1 MIVRKKMESE
11 ETSPTPG
18 ATPRKPQWAKRALWG
33 LGVVVVALI
42 VSFVLV
48 RPLFKHRGPLAQLN
62 LADGRILQIEGVTF
76 GTNHHIGTRSIF
88 IDRFGPWLPQ
98 KLRGWLAPKVPENTF
113 NSERPALVVWV
124 NALNPETGTNVDCQ
138 GIRMEFVDQ
147 HGDLFGPETS
157 SWYGGQTF
165 WRVGHVFYSYPRSE
179 AQLTL
184 RVTPWK
190 KDKNTPV
197 TTQFQ
202 NPRIVPA
209 ANWSGGPLPQT
220 KTPGPIEITL
230 SELKVRT
237 NDTKY
242 WQTPSVYFEPVWQL
256 RQGGQAAQGW
266 SDPEWTAEDP
276 TGNRG
281 QQLGRHQPAL
291 RFSVSVYP
299 WATNVNSLAMVAAL
313 PRVDLNVLTNQMLW
327 NSKLSIGTN
336 EFVALGVCPA
346 GAYTFT
352 GGDFDPTGPRM
363 GAVRGGA
370 RSGWTGQ
377 TKRLTPMKLQAWH
390 SHYTPTPTIYVRA
403 NRLKEPDRMALRVRD
418 DYGRTWAAKPE
429 PQGHPDGVYAFLLE
443 LPSEVTN
450 IVPELV
456 LLRPVEAEFL
466 VNTGSTATP

>member
-1 MIVRKKMESE
+1 MSEGLQPPTAIAPSKRGVTRKIFSL
-11 ETSPTPG
+11 
-18 ATPRKPQWAKRALWG
+18 ACFAILLVIAG
-33 LGVVVVALI
+33 LMA
-42 VSFVLV
+42 V
-48 RPLFKHRGPLAQLN
+48 RPLFKHRGPVAQLN

-88 IDRFGPWLPQ
+88 VDRFGQWLPQ
-98 KLRGWLAPKVPENTF
+98 KLHGWLNPKVPENTI

-124 NALNPETGTNVDCQ
+124 NAINPATGTNVDCQ
-138 GIRMEFVDQ
+138 GIRMEFVDE
-147 HGDLFGPETS
+147 HGDLFGQETS
-157 SWYGGQTF
+157 SWFGGQTF

-179 AQLTL
+179 RQLTL

-190 KDKNTPV
+190 KNKDTPV

-202 NPRIVPA
+202 NPHIVQA
-209 ANWSGGPLPQT
+209 AKWSAGPVPQT

-230 SELKVRT
+230 FELKVRT
-237 NDTKY
+237 NETKY
-242 WQTPSVYFEPVWQL
+242 WQTASAYFEPVWQL

-281 QQLGRHQPAL
+281 KHLGLHQPAL

-299 WATNVNSLAMVAAL
+299 LVTNANSLATVATL
-313 PRVDLNVLTNQMLW
+313 PRVDLNVLTNQTPW

-336 EFVALGVCPA
+336 EVVALGVCPA

-352 GGDFDPTGPRM
+352 GGNFDPSGPRM

-370 RSGWTGQ
+370 PSGWTGQ

-390 SHYTPTPTIYVRA
+390 SHYTPKPTIYVRA
-403 NRLKEPDRMALRVRD
+403 DQLNEPDRLALRVRD
-418 DYGRTWAAKPE
+418 DSQRVWAAKPE
-429 PQGHPDGVYAFLLE
+429 PQGHPDGVHAFLLE
-443 LPSEVTN
+443 LPAEVTN

-466 VNTGSTATP
+466 VNTGSTAAP